1 MGLLDSLPDEKG
13 GMLDSLPDEPVARV
27 EKPKR
32 SLVGEFGAGL
42 AQGALQLP
50 QMVGG
55 VTKLAGDAIGSETVS
70 ALGKDA
76 INYWGN
82 KLKPYEAEAPS
93 FTDIEDAGDAAKY
106 VAHGIGAL
114 VPTVAASVVS
124 GGIGAGLAKEGGKRA
139 IAKEIVKRELK
150 HEAVDLMAKGAVKE
164 TVKKAVTRGAIAG
177 AGAASYGMEAGSIYA
192 DQAEQGIEKP
202 FKAALT
208 AVPAAALDVIPELRI
223 LSKIPAFKVLQ
234 EIPFFKTAEG
244 RNALVRGGKE
254 ALKQGGAEGVT
265 EFAQT
270 LIERYGADKE
280 AFSKE
285 GLLEAANAGILGGIG
300 GGMMGGVAGSVQK
313 PATDTN
319 LLKEDT
325 EESSDI
331 AKELLRVRNQP
342 AQTASV
348 PQPETVAQPEAYEG
362 PVMDAEAPTPEDLEL
377 QSMQRENENYR
388 QQQLMDRQDIPTV
401 EEKPVPQVPSS
412 FKTADGKVTVKTKA
426 VGEGVFQV
434 ETTNIDEYGH
444 KKTFVQEMNAEDAV
458 KHIDNVTP
466 PVTRDQYLQVKGAN
480 DEAMSEV
487 QTSNAE
493 GNQSLPELQNAGSV
507 NDSSETGG
515 VVRPVGE
522 GEKPGGAVSDTAASA
537 LPTGE
542 SGGMLSEG
550 STVETTSQKES
561 KASDE
566 ASKTAPKV
574 VIKSLSDLPPGQHE
588 IKGAGTFLVDDKGRV
603 KILRGT
609 KLESVDPMRR
619 KLAIDKYNGMVLA
632 EKQKANREALKVGK
646 TKQKELAEEARGIAE
661 DDAPYL
667 RAALQNVKDADFGKI
682 SVDGNQAEATW
693 STFGALIPYIRGTGF
708 SKADAVKIMAEAVE
722 TGKLPPEKNKAERS
736 LVESALKHEKKRIE
750 EAENRVETE
759 DERLLKAEREA
770 IENEGGDTSFE
781 FSQLDGI
788 TISGGM
794 TDSGDIKLVAKNEKG
809 EVVGDA
815 MAGQYWKGVFVPD
828 SVGVEEPYRRKG
840 LASKLYDSFKDYLP
854 EGAAL
859 DFRRADVLTQ
869 DGKSFRDSYDE
880 KRGYSKS
887 LITHDMT
894 AEAYQSEPKPLME
907 GDQSKLFPTPPTFGK
922 KPQGTGAVAETPML
936 TEMKER
942 EAESKQTSMTLDML
956 GMQQIYESL
965 TDGVMKEHA
974 TTALDKVRNTL
985 DNPGGLGTL
994 GNWKQYLAK
1003 RYKTL
1008 GMLSG
1013 IKDFTHQITK
1023 TFGKASENDRKA
1035 IFEFLTD
1042 KQGDAST
1049 ISPALREESIKMKQM
1064 IEDIG
1069 DKLVAY
1075 GLIPQDVMDANRGAY
1090 LPTVYLKHILG
1101 KEGFQAMGSGK
1112 KLDLTYTKKK
1122 YLRKSLKE
1130 QGLTE
1135 EEIDLFMRT
1144 QMGEIKDPAY
1154 LLARA
1159 FSIPSRD
1166 MAIIDWLAEIAT
1178 HSEWVLPKSLIEW
1191 THSENPVR
1199 RSGRV
1204 EYKKNADGSFDLKI
1218 HKTKMVET
1226 KHTVTSSAL
1235 GKLLGSDKIADYI
1248 KAGKGKQQ
1256 TRKDE
1261 VKGKVVYKATPWKKV
1276 GHIQYKLNP
1285 DGTFTLKIKEKV
1297 TSVDEL
1303 SGVKDLKGLVGEKKA
1318 DQILNDEGKAL
1329 GGRKVTPFWLAAE
1342 AKRIREM
1349 IPHLPEA
1356 DRAEAKE
1363 VADRMQRLSDEAD
1376 VSGKLPDDYRQ
1387 MPDSAKYGALRG
1399 LVVRKEIYSDLV
1411 GNINISIGE
1420 KSLPEEWLGTG
1431 GKITKLTG
1439 MWKWPLALDT
1449 PLPTPSGWTTM
1460 GEVKIGDKLFDE
1472 QGEACEVLAVKEVL
1486 YEEECFEVVFSDGT
1500 KITADKDHRWM
1511 VFNSV
1516 RAQKILTTEQIK
1528 NTLVT
1533 GPRGDRRHS
1542 IPVTEALDLPA
1553 VNLPIP
1559 PYVLGAWLGDGDAAS
1574 ARICAGKDDADEMI
1588 RHLENSGVR
1597 CSGGTVRKDGLRV
1610 FSLLK
1615 ASTRCLRGHDPKEVR
1630 PKNKGCKACEQERKR
1645 NNLSPIINPGLPVIM
1660 QNLGVLNNKH
1670 IPIIYLRASKEQR
1683 LELLRGLMDTDGY
1696 TVRNNCS
1703 ISTSIPRLRDDVVE
1717 LLRTLGY
1724 KPLARAYQPINRA
1737 TGKTGKTAWKIQFSA
1752 YSDQPVFHLKRKQ
1765 DRLTPPHGTRQRSQ
1779 TRQIIAVNPVTSVP
1793 VRCISVSSPSELF
1806 LAGSGFIPTHNSKV
1820 AANPP
1825 AQVRNFVSNLVL
1837 LNLSGIP
1844 VYRVPIRMAQAVK
1857 EIRSNG
1863 KHWQVAKKY
1872 GVKEAT
1878 FSNTELA
1885 RIETALIDLEAR
1897 SNGKMSWAQI
1907 KSFGAKLVNLT
1918 GDAYQFMEAMGKTA
1932 KIIDEMENGKSGQ
1945 EAAMEAH
1952 KWLFD
1957 YSLVSPGVKYLRNA
1971 PIGIP
1976 FITFM
1981 TKVLPRLTEVAVT
1994 KPWRFTPY
2002 VAIAYGMQAAVAGM
2016 LDVDDDDLDKLRE
2029 ALPEWIREKQHV
2041 YFLPYKDD
2049 AGRWQVVDLGYFFPW
2064 TQWTTFVE
2072 DVGEGDLWKA
2082 MRGSGILG
2090 GPLPDLIV
2098 ALKTNVDPFTQ
2109 RPIIDKYA
2117 DPSEKAAQMFGYLY
2131 QMAMPPWLTQ
2141 RGTAGKLYSA
2151 LSENVDKFGLPK
2163 ATVKQAGLSMAGI
2176 NLSGFDPALTRGQN
2190 LKRMDFEISEVQ
2202 RQAKSELQNKNL
2214 SDSEIEEI
2222 REKFKK
2228 RIQKM
2233 NLKKMKYAAN
2243 SMPKNESLLQ
2253 RR

>member
-13 GMLDSLPDEPVARV
+13 GMLDSLPDEPVAKV

-32 SLVGEFGAGL
+32 SLLGEAGAGV
-42 AQGALQLP
+42 AQTTFGLP

-76 INYWGN
+76 INYWGD
-82 KLKPYEAEAPS
+82 KMKPYAAEVPS

-106 VAHGIGAL
+106 VAHGVGAL

-124 GGIGAGLAKEGGKRA
+124 GGIGAGLAKEGVKRA

-177 AGAASYGMEAGSIYA
+177 AGAASYGMEAGSIYT
-192 DQAEQGIEKP
+192 DQAEQGIKKP
-202 FKAALT
+202 LRAALT
-208 AVPAAALDVIPELRI
+208 AVPAAALDVIPELRL

-319 LLKEDT
+319 LLNENS
-325 EESSDI
+325 EETSDI
-331 AKELLRVRNQP
+331 AQEILRVRNQP
-342 AQTASV
+342 AVPSVQTVTEPPAMAV
-348 PQPETVAQPEAYEG
+348 PAYEG

-377 QSMQRENENYR
+377 QAMQRENENYR
-388 QQQLMDRQDIPTV
+388 QQQLMDKQDIPTV
-401 EEKPVPQVPSS
+401 EEKSVPQVPSS
-412 FKTADGKVTVKTKA
+412 FKTADGKVSVKTKA

-466 PVTRDQYLQVKGAN
+466 PVTRDQYLQVKGVN

-487 QTSNAE
+487 QSSNAE
-493 GNQSLPELQNAGSV
+493 GNQEVSEVRDESVGFDEYLKTPEGVNEYLKKTKGVTGPAKKMV
-507 NDSSETGG
+507 MDRWRKEYENDSPETGG
-515 VVRPVGE
+515 VVRPIGE
-522 GEKPGGAVSDTAASA
+522 GAQPGGAVSDTAASA
-537 LPTGE
+537 LPTSEG
-542 SGGMLSEG
+542 GGMLSEG
-550 STVETTSQKES
+550 QTVETASSKES

-588 IKGAGTFLVDDKGRV
+588 IKGAGTFLVDEKGRV

-632 EKQKANREALKVGK
+632 GKQKANREALKVGK
-646 TKQKELAEEARGIAE
+646 TKQKAMAEEARGIAE
-661 DDAPYL
+661 DDAPFL

-682 SVDGNQAEATW
+682 SVDGNETEATW
-693 STFGALIPYIRGTGF
+693 STFGALIPYIRGMGF

-736 LVESALKHEKKRIE
+736 LVESALKHEKERIE

-759 DERLLKAEREA
+759 DERLAKAEREA
-770 IENEGGDTSFE
+770 IENEGGDTSFD
-781 FSQLDGI
+781 FSDDEAAENNKVSQRLEEARSFKHRNKSYDDMIEYGEKADGGKDGFYSELFKYAFK
-788 TISGGM
+788 TAKSFNAVM
-794 TDSGDIKLVAKNEKG
+794 TAQNGN
-809 EVVGDA
+809 
-815 MAGQYWKGVFVPD
+815 P
-828 SVGVEEPYRRKG
+828 VGVEYQDSKGERYAYIAPEPGEKGKYRIQYFDKG
-840 LASKLYDSFKDYLP
+840 GFSSHAVEKDLPTAVTELVRQGFTTEAKESLDKVSGTLEFQRGNEVSALIGKLNRGEIDHAEFAK
-854 EGAAL
+854 
-859 DFRRADVLTQ
+859 RREAI
-869 DGKSFRDSYDE
+869 YE
-880 KRGYSKS
+880 EP
-887 LITHDMT
+887 
-894 AEAYQSEPKPLME
+894 AESTPLME

-922 KPQGTGAVAETPML
+922 KPQGTGTVSETPML

-1075 GLIPQDVMDANRGAY
+1075 GLITQKVMDEHRGEY

-1178 HSEWVLPKSLIEW
+1178 HSEWVMPKSLIEW

-1226 KHTVTSSAL
+1226 KHTVTASAL
-1235 GKLLGSDKIADYI
+1235 GKLIGSDKIADYI

-1303 SGVKDLKGLVGEKKA
+1303 SGVKDFKGLVGEKKA

-1356 DRAEAKE
+1356 DRAEAKA

-1439 MWKWPLALDT
+1439 MWKWA
-1449 PLPTPSGWTTM
+1449 
-1460 GEVKIGDKLFDE
+1460 
-1472 QGEACEVLAVKEVL
+1472 
-1486 YEEECFEVVFSDGT
+1486 
-1500 KITADKDHRWM
+1500 
-1511 VFNSV
+1511 
-1516 RAQKILTTEQIK
+1516 
-1528 NTLVT
+1528 
-1533 GPRGDRRHS
+1533 
-1542 IPVTEALDLPA
+1542 
-1553 VNLPIP
+1553 
-1559 PYVLGAWLGDGDAAS
+1559 
-1574 ARICAGKDDADEMI
+1574 
-1588 RHLENSGVR
+1588 
-1597 CSGGTVRKDGLRV
+1597 
-1610 FSLLK
+1610 
-1615 ASTRCLRGHDPKEVR
+1615 
-1630 PKNKGCKACEQERKR
+1630 
-1645 NNLSPIINPGLPVIM
+1645 
-1660 QNLGVLNNKH
+1660 
-1670 IPIIYLRASKEQR
+1670 
-1683 LELLRGLMDTDGY
+1683 
-1696 TVRNNCS
+1696 
-1703 ISTSIPRLRDDVVE
+1703 
-1717 LLRTLGY
+1717 
-1724 KPLARAYQPINRA
+1724 
-1737 TGKTGKTAWKIQFSA
+1737 
-1752 YSDQPVFHLKRKQ
+1752 
-1765 DRLTPPHGTRQRSQ
+1765 
-1779 TRQIIAVNPVTSVP
+1779 
-1793 VRCISVSSPSELF
+1793 
-1806 LAGSGFIPTHNSKV
+1806 KV

-1885 RIETALIDLEAR
+1885 RIETALMEMANRDYGFAR
-1897 SNGKMSWAQI
+1897 GMKKLASSLAALDMK
-1907 KSFGAKLVNLT
+1907 GAKEGAGAAFNPVKLAGAKVVNLT

-1932 KIIDEMENGKSGQ
+1932 KIIDEMENGKSG
-1945 EAAMEAH
+1945 EAAAMEAH

-2016 LDVDDDDLDKLRE
+2016 LDVDDEDLDKLRE

-2041 YFLPYKDD
+2041 YFLPFKDD

-2117 DPSEKAAQMFGYLY
+2117 DPAEKAAQMFGYLY

-2214 SDSEIEEI
+2214 SDSEREEI

-2243 SMPKNESLLQ
+2243 SMPKDQSLLQ
-2253 RR
+2253 R

>member
-13 GMLDSLPDEPVARV
+13 GMLDSLPDEPVAKV

-32 SLVGEFGAGL
+32 SLIGEFGAGI

-55 VTKLAGDAIGSETVS
+55 VTKLAGDAIGSEAVS
-70 ALGKDA
+70 AVGKDA
-76 INYWGN
+76 INYWGE
-82 KLKPYEAEAPS
+82 KLKPYGAEVPS

-106 VAHGIGAL
+106 VAHGVGAL

-124 GGIGAGLAKEGGKRA
+124 GGIGAGLAKEGVKRA

-177 AGAASYGMEAGSIYA
+177 AGAASYGMEAGSIYT
-192 DQAEQGIEKP
+192 DQAEQGIKKP
-202 FKAALT
+202 LRAALT

-234 EIPFFKTAEG
+234 ETPFFKTAEG

-280 AFSKE
+280 VFSKE
-285 GLLEAANAGILGGIG
+285 GWLEAFNAGILGGIG

-319 LLKEDT
+319 LLKD
-325 EESSDI
+325 EETSDI

-342 AQTASV
+342 VVPSVQTVTEPPAMTV
-348 PQPETVAQPEAYEG
+348 PAYEG

-388 QQQLMDRQDIPTV
+388 QQQLMDKQDIPTV

-444 KKTFVQEMNAEDAV
+444 KKTFVQEMSAEDAV

-466 PVTRDQYLQVKGAN
+466 PVTRDQYLQVKGVN
-480 DEAMSEV
+480 DEEMSEV

-493 GNQSLPELQNAGSV
+493 GDQSLSEVQNEGSV
-507 NDSSETGG
+507 NDSPETGG
-515 VVRPVGE
+515 MVRPVGE
-522 GEKPGGAVSDTAASA
+522 GAQPGGGVSDSAASA

-542 SGGMLSEG
+542 GGGMLPQG
-550 STVETTSQKES
+550 STVETAPSEES
-561 KASDE
+561 KASAE

-609 KLESVDPMRR
+609 KLEAVDPMRR
-619 KLAIDKYNGMVLA
+619 KLAIDKYNGIVLA

-646 TKQKELAEEARGIAE
+646 TKQKQLAEEARGIAE

-682 SVDGNQAEATW
+682 SVDGNETEATW
-693 STFGALIPYIRGTGF
+693 STFGALIPYIRGTGI
-708 SKADAVKIMAEAVE
+708 SKADAVKIMSEAVE
-722 TGKLPPEKNKAERS
+722 TGKLPPEKNKAERG
-736 LVESALKHEKKRIE
+736 LVESALKHEKERIE
-750 EAENRVETE
+750 EAENRVETT
-759 DERLLKAEREA
+759 DERLVQQEIAEERDTV
-770 IENEGGDTSFE
+770 EGGDTSFE
-781 FSQLDGI
+781 FG
-788 TISGGM
+788 
-794 TDSGDIKLVAKNEKG
+794 
-809 EVVGDA
+809 
-815 MAGQYWKGVFVPD
+815 
-828 SVGVEEPYRRKG
+828 EEPE
-840 LASKLYDSFKDYLP
+840 S
-854 EGAAL
+854 
-859 DFRRADVLTQ
+859 
-869 DGKSFRDSYDE
+869 
-880 KRGYSKS
+880 S
-887 LITHDMT
+887 L
-894 AEAYQSEPKPLME
+894 PLME

-922 KPQGTGAVAETPML
+922 KPQGTGTVSETPML

-974 TTALDKVRNTL
+974 TTALEKVRNTL

-1008 GMLSG
+1008 GTLSS

-1049 ISPALREESIKMKQM
+1049 ISPTLREESIKMKQM

-1235 GKLLGSDKIADYI
+1235 GKLIGSDKIADYI

-1256 TRKDE
+1256 TRKDD
-1261 VKGKVVYKATPWKKV
+1261 VKGKVVYKPTPWKKV

-1303 SGVKDLKGLVGEKKA
+1303 SGVKDLKSLVGEKKA

-1439 MWKWPLALDT
+1439 MWKWA
-1449 PLPTPSGWTTM
+1449 
-1460 GEVKIGDKLFDE
+1460 
-1472 QGEACEVLAVKEVL
+1472 
-1486 YEEECFEVVFSDGT
+1486 
-1500 KITADKDHRWM
+1500 
-1511 VFNSV
+1511 
-1516 RAQKILTTEQIK
+1516 
-1528 NTLVT
+1528 
-1533 GPRGDRRHS
+1533 
-1542 IPVTEALDLPA
+1542 
-1553 VNLPIP
+1553 
-1559 PYVLGAWLGDGDAAS
+1559 
-1574 ARICAGKDDADEMI
+1574 
-1588 RHLENSGVR
+1588 
-1597 CSGGTVRKDGLRV
+1597 
-1610 FSLLK
+1610 
-1615 ASTRCLRGHDPKEVR
+1615 
-1630 PKNKGCKACEQERKR
+1630 
-1645 NNLSPIINPGLPVIM
+1645 
-1660 QNLGVLNNKH
+1660 
-1670 IPIIYLRASKEQR
+1670 
-1683 LELLRGLMDTDGY
+1683 
-1696 TVRNNCS
+1696 
-1703 ISTSIPRLRDDVVE
+1703 
-1717 LLRTLGY
+1717 
-1724 KPLARAYQPINRA
+1724 
-1737 TGKTGKTAWKIQFSA
+1737 
-1752 YSDQPVFHLKRKQ
+1752 
-1765 DRLTPPHGTRQRSQ
+1765 
-1779 TRQIIAVNPVTSVP
+1779 
-1793 VRCISVSSPSELF
+1793 
-1806 LAGSGFIPTHNSKV
+1806 KV

-1825 AQVRNFVSNLVL
+1825 AQVRNFISNLVL

-1885 RIETALIDLEAR
+1885 RIETALMEMANRDYGFTRGMKKLA
-1897 SNGKMSWAQI
+1897 SSLAALDMK
-1907 KSFGAKLVNLT
+1907 GAKEGASAAFNPVKLAGAKVVNAT
-1918 GDAYQFMEAMGKTA
+1918 GDVYQFMEAMGKTA
-1932 KIIDEMENGKSGQ
+1932 KIIDEMENGKSGE

-1957 YSLVSPGVKYLRNA
+1957 YSLVAPGVKYLRNA

-1981 TKVLPRLTEVAVT
+1981 SKVLPRLVEVAVT

-2064 TQWTTFVE
+2064 TQWTTFAE

-2117 DPSEKAAQMFGYLY
+2117 DPSEKVAQMFGYLY

-2214 SDSEIEEI
+2214 SDSEREEI

-2233 NLKKMKYAAN
+2233 NLKKIKYAAN